1 MFAHSDDDD
10 GGGGD
15 DVFAAQ
21 TSTPRKLSSPLS
33 DRDSQSCDRAVRMTR
48 RITAQGVTVERSLP
62 TSLGAGGSPDDGN
75 VSTGRLSSVGAR
87 RASSVVH
94 VPVGG
99 GSGGGAPPPPPMSLA
114 TRLDGWPSDVSSNV
128 SSLCASARSS
138 GCTPRFEVDVST
150 LLARRRSSQGCGL
163 GRLEVQTTGSRRASA
178 PISGGSRRLS
188 GEPASGSRRLG
199 GESGRRS
206 ASGSLPPSSSS
217 RGTSGGSMM
226 RTPMPMRMSLASRR
240 DGWPSDVSSNP
251 SALSASSGGCS
262 FSSIPENAACHRNSA
277 VEGGG
282 GAVVAPGADEEA
294 GGLAAVATRGNLAH
308 LPPPADDSI
317 RSVGFRSPRNDEID
331 LNATGYA
338 SLTVGRRRSIEVG
351 GGGGCGGGGGG
362 GGGGGAGDLGGLS
375 FPRSGSLASASRRRA
390 SAAVSTSFP
399 RGGPLAGGN
408 RRRSSAAQ
416 QAQQV
421 ASLIQGI
428 VLKREVSE
436 MGANIDP
443 SVLDETVEALTLAN
457 AFLSDHVDI
466 NKVIEAAHK
475 QARASAHHPLTSR
488 ATHATPT
495 STTPPTPT
503 NSYNSYQLHQLL
515 PTTCTHSP
523 RSLSRSTP
531 QTPHAGALRL
541 VGRAAR
547 NLLAADGAAHACRV
561 RRARRAEPGA
571 LRARLPSAV
580 WLVGPHRH
588 RHLRLVRLVVRHAR
602 MPAWSS
608 IPGHQ
613 QIRALLR
620 CLSLDL
626 LILTRSRLTPDL
638 LILTGRLLHAA
649 THRPRSSRCRPSAT
663 AWARCCGCSNPI
675 PN

>member
-114 TRLDGWPSDVSSNV
+114 TRLDGWPSDVSSSV

-338 SLTVGRRRSIEVG
+338 SLTVGRRRTIEVG

-399 RGGPLAGGN
+399 RGSPLAGGN

-503 NSYNSYQLHQLL
+503 NNLHPL
-515 PTTCTHSP
+515 PPTLP
-523 RSLSRSTP
+523 RTLHTP
-531 QTPHAGALRL
+531 NT
-541 VGRAAR
+541 AR
-547 NLLAADGAAHACRV
+547 
-561 RRARRAEPGA
+561 RRASTRR
-571 LRARLPSAV
+571 
-580 WLVGPHRH
+580 
-588 RHLRLVRLVVRHAR
+588 
-602 MPAWSS
+602 
-608 IPGHQ
+608 
-613 QIRALLR
+613 
-620 CLSLDL
+620 
-626 LILTRSRLTPDL
+626 TRSSEP
-638 LILTGRLLHAA
+638 
-649 THRPRSSRCRPSAT
+649 SRC
-663 AWARCCGCSNPI
+663 
-675 PN
+675 